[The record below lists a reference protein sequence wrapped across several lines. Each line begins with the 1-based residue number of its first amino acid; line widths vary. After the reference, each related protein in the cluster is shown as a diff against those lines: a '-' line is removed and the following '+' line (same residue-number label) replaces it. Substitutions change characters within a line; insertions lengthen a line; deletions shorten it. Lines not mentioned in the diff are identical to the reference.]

1 MSTKLLTCTM
11 CGENFDPAT
20 HTACQ
25 SCPLQKG
32 CSLVCCPR
40 CGFEMVD
47 VSQSRLAS
55 FVSRW
60 LPTSSGSLFK
70 SHLDSDSL
78 PADQIVERRTGP

>member
-11 CGENFDPAT
+11 CGETFDPAA
-20 HTACQ
+20 HTTCQ

-47 VSQSRLAS
+47 VSQSRLAR

-60 LPTSSGSLFK
+60 LPTSTGSLFN

>member
-1 MSTKLLTCTM
+1 MKIKLLTCTM

-20 HTACQ
+20 HIACQ

-32 CSLVCCPR
+32 CALVCCPR

-47 VSQSRLAS
+47 VSQSRLVRL
-55 FVSRW
+55 VSRW
-60 LPTSSGSLFK
+60 LPGTSGSLLTSRLEK
-70 SHLDSDSL
+70 DSL

>member
-11 CGENFDPAT
+11 CGETFDPAA
-20 HTACQ
+20 HTTCQ

-32 CSLVCCPR
+32 CTLVCCPT

-47 VSQSRLAS
+47 VSQSLLVRL
-55 FVSRW
+55 VSRW
-60 LPTSSGSLFK
+60 FPPSSKSLFTSRLEK
-70 SHLDSDSL
+70 DSL

>member
-1 MSTKLLTCTM
+1 MNTKLLTCTM
-11 CGENFDPAT
+11 CGETFDPAT

-47 VSQSRLAS
+47 VSQSRLVRL
-55 FVSRW
+55 VSRW
-60 LPTSSGSLFK
+60 LPGTSGSLLTSRLEK
-70 SHLDSDSL
+70 DSL